1 MYCNDVNRKY
11 DLENDER
18 LLENCNLLHER
29 FKFYRASRLAEDIA
43 HFTMLWLKYFR
54 GETTDFEYIAEE
66 IKDNEIYEEEE
77 MKNIREE
84 AKNILYEK
92 YDIEMVSSSPM
103 LLVSKVPFS
112 EIKEN

>member
-11 DLENDER
+11 DLENDEE
-18 LLENCNLLHER
+18 LLEKCDLLYDK

-43 HFTMLWLKYFR
+43 HFAMLWLKYFR
-54 GETTDFEYIAEE
+54 SETIDFKCLAEE
-66 IKDNEIYEEEE
+66 IKDNENYDEEE
-77 MKNIREE
+77 MQDIREE